1 MAIKKPPFSSR
12 DMLDEKRRVR
22 GLPPRQAEPTKA
34 EAPPTPVQSEKPAP
48 QLAAPEPSAPAS
60 EPPAA
65 SAPAPT
71 PTLAGSAPAA
81 GGAGEGTQVLTITV
95 PTPAPGV
102 SPSFD
107 AVSAQQGPTRA
118 LQALIRKAMDAYEP
132 TLLDGS
138 FKAQPA
144 SYEAGGGDVRTTR
157 RISAAAFAVA
167 REHFDPYDVAT
178 LTGLS
183 RMIATAALAAYFQR
197 EKRR

>member
-22 GLPPRQAEPTKA
+22 GLPPRQAEPVKT
-34 EAPPTPVQSEKPAP
+34 ETSPTTVQSEKRAP
-48 QLAAPEPSAPAS
+48 RAAAPEPSTPEPA
-60 EPPAA
+60 PAA
-65 SAPAPT
+65 SSSAPPDPAPAT
-71 PTLAGSAPAA
+71 A
-81 GGAGEGTQVLTITV
+81 GAGEGTQVLTITV

-138 FKAQPA
+138 FKTQPT

-157 RISAAAFAVA
+157 RISAEAFAVA

-183 RMIATAALAAYFQR
+183 RMIATAALAAYFKR
-197 EKRR
+197 DKRR